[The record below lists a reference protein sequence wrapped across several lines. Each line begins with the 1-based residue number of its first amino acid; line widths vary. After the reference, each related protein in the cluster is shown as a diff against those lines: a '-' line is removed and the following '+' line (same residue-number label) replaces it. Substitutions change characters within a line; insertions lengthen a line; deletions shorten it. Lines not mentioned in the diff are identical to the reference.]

1 MSDLFPDVHHGVMA
15 AFFEKALG
23 VSVAAVV
30 SVLLASCSSEETAA
44 LPPEPAES
52 YFPPE
57 QIPWGFDGL
66 KEVGVICEESA
77 EGIDFDNTGSRPLPE
92 PGEADLA
99 YANQNCMYDGGL
111 HGTGG
116 SYVSFVEARESITPA
131 ECHAEALRGEAE
143 ASYFF
148 GEDRTAEE
156 WGIVEGAALCVVTD
170 RNRVGYARIDEV
182 VTGVVEDTTAPPIRG
197 STLLWVPRP

>member
-1 MSDLFPDVHHGVMA
+1 MP
-15 AFFEKALG
+15 AFARRALG
-23 VSVAAVV
+23 VPVIAAV
-30 SVLLASCSSEETAA
+30 LTLPAACASEESSG
-44 LPPEPAES
+44 LPPAPAQS

-57 QIPWGFDGL
+57 QVPWGFDGL

-99 YANQNCMYDGGL
+99 YANQNCMYDGLL

-148 GEDRTAEE
+148 GEERTAEE

-170 RNRVGYARIDEV
+170 RNRVVYARIDEV

-197 STLLWVPRP
+197 SALLWVPRT